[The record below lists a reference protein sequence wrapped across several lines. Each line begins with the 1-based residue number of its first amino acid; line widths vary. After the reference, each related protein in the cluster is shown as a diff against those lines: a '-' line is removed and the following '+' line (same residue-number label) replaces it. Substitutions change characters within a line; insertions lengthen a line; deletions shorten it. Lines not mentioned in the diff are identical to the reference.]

1 MDAKTVNGHFLKIGT
16 CVTFNPAFT
25 HMFRIQDMHDDFKEI
40 SEIGYKG
47 LELSL
52 RDVDDINWQTFD
64 AEIEKNGL
72 ELITLATGLVRK
84 MDYISLMDE
93 NVENRNKAIL
103 RIKRMIEQISSY
115 ASSNKN
121 ILIGYVKGELSD
133 STEDNKKRISFFNES
148 LWNLLNFAQRKKVRL
163 VLEVINHKDTNF
175 INTIESGL
183 KLISNFK
190 SDYLKLAIDTFHMN
204 IDENNSYRAI
214 KEAGSEIGYVH
225 LADEDRKYPGSGKI
239 DFESVLKALTENNY
253 GGYLTMEFSVNNN
266 MKDRFQSLDK
276 GYHYIKNILQS
287 FNKNN

>member
-214 KEAGSEIGYVH
+214 KVAGTEIGYVH
-225 LADEDRKYPGSGKI
+225 LADEDRKYPGSGNI
-239 DFESVLKALTENNY
+239 DFESILKVLTENNY
-253 GGYLTMEFSVNNN
+253 SGYLTMEFSADNN

-276 GYHYIKNILQS
+276 GYNYIKNILQS